1 MRLALVLALLLASGC
16 ADAPSDVPAD
26 APAETPAD
34 LSAAPE
40 TAALPAND
48 GLPPALAGLN
58 LQTNHATGS
67 VLRVTG
73 VRFEGDHIA
82 VDIAFTNGSD
92 REQKL
97 NQYSNNDFVL
107 RDDAGNV
114 YHLSAPPNNGDVSVP
129 AGQSLEGEFVFLGR
143 INPQATAL
151 TLVTNEDY
159 GSDTDYARDP
169 KMTIQIP
176 MTS

>member
-1 MRLALVLALLLASGC
+1 MRLALTLALLLASGC
-16 ADAPSDVPAD
+16 NDAPAD
-26 APAETPAD
+26 APAD
-34 LSAAPE
+34 AAPVPAE
-40 TAALPAND
+40 VAAEPAAPSAND
-48 GLPPALAGLN
+48 GLPPALANLN

-73 VRFEGDHIA
+73 VRFESDHIA
-82 VDIAFTNGSD
+82 VDLAFTNGSD

-107 RDDAGNV
+107 RDDIGNV

-143 INPQATAL
+143 INPQARAL

-159 GSDTDYARDP
+159 GSDTDNTRDP

>member
-1 MRLALVLALLLASGC
+1 MRLALAFVLLLATGC
-16 ADAPSDVPAD
+16 ADAPAD
-26 APAETPAD
+26 APAETPEGTP
-34 LSAAPE
+34 AATEP
-40 TAALPAND
+40 AVPPAND

-67 VLRVTG
+67 VLRVTS

-82 VDIAFTNGSD
+82 VDLAFTNGTD
-92 REQKL
+92 HEQEL
-97 NQYSNNDFVL
+97 NENNRNDFVL
-107 RDDAGNV
+107 RDDIGNV

-151 TLVTNEDY
+151 TLVTNESY